1 MEESRAMEN
10 RQEIIRAVLH
20 HLYQD
25 NTKSGSHCKYNLCY
39 HIVWITK
46 YRRSF
51 LKGKLA
57 FRLKQILNQIAH
69 NYGLNIIALEVMSDH
84 VHMLIEAQP
93 KWSPARLIGTLK
105 GVSSRQMREEF
116 LPVIRRHSWK
126 DNTLWARGYY
136 VSCVA
141 DSITTGMV
149 KEYIQNQKKQDE
161 VDSIQGE
168 LF

>member
-1 MEESRAMEN
+1 MEN

-25 NTKSGSHCKYNLCY
+25 NTKAGSHCQYNLCY

-51 LKGKLA
+51 LKGELA
-57 FRLKQILNQIAH
+57 VRLKQILDQIARK
-69 NYGLNIIALEVMSDH
+69 YQLNIIAQEVMPDH
-84 VHMLIEAQP
+84 VHMLVEAQP
-93 KWSPARLIGTLK
+93 KWSPSRLIGVLK
-105 GVSSRQMREEF
+105 GASSSQMRKEF
-116 LPVIRRHSWK
+116 LPIIRQYIWK
-126 DNTLWARGYY
+126 ENTLWASGYY

-149 KEYIQNQKKQDE
+149 KEYIQNQKKRDDT
-161 VDSIQGE
+161 DSIQGE

>member
-1 MEESRAMEN
+1 MEN
-10 RQEIIRAVLH
+10 RQEILRAVLH

-51 LKGKLA
+51 LKGELATKL
-57 FRLKQILNQIAH
+57 KHILDQIARD
-69 NYGLNIIALEVMSDH
+69 YGLNIIALEVMPDH
-84 VHMLIEAQP
+84 VHMIVEAQP

-105 GVSSRQMREEF
+105 GVSSRHMRAEF
-116 LPVIRRHSWK
+116 LPIIKRHIWK

-141 DSITTGMV
+141 DSITIGMV
-149 KEYIQNQKKQDE
+149 KEYIQNQKKRDDT
-161 VDSIQGE
+161 DSIQGE

>member
-1 MEESRAMEN
+1 MEN

-25 NTKSGSHCKYNLCY
+25 NTKSGSHCQYNLCY

-51 LKGKLA
+51 LKGELA
-57 FRLKQILNQIAH
+57 VRLKQILDQIAR
-69 NYGLNIIALEVMSDH
+69 NYGLDIIALEVMPDH
-84 VHMLIEAQP
+84 VHMLVEAQP
-93 KWSPARLIGTLK
+93 KSSPAKLVGILK
-105 GVSSRQMREEF
+105 GVSSRQMRDEF
-116 LPVIRRHSWK
+116 LPIIEQYIWK
-126 DNTLWARGYY
+126 ENTLWARGYY

-149 KEYIQNQKKQDE
+149 KEYIKNQKKQDE
-161 VDSIQGE
+161 IESIQGE